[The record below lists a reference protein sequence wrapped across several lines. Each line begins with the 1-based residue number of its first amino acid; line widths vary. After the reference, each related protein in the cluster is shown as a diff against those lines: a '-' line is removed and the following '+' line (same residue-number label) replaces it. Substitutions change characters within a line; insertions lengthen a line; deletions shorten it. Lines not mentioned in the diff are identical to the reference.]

1 MGPGLLLAATSVG
14 ASHILMSPEA
24 GARFGFQLVWL
35 VVITHLIKYPAFE
48 FAPRYVAARGESL
61 LDAYARAPGP
71 KKWAIWLGLADMTIQ
86 AIGLIAALVGLTA
99 SFLVASVGGLSLPLW
114 SLVLLSILLLL
125 LALGHYRALRMVN
138 VGLLLFLAFGTVI
151 AFSAAPPSWT
161 DLPQMATPSF
171 PGGSLLLVA
180 AILGFMPTSV
190 AVSIWQSLW
199 SLEQGRFR
207 EHAELSSAEHK
218 TLLRH
223 GLFDLRVGY
232 GLSAGLAVLF
242 VCLGATVLH
251 PKGLVPQGTDVAL
264 NLSLLYTEVLGEW
277 MRPVVLLMAFAA
289 LFTTCYTMMDGFP
302 RSFVAALRVLRGQS
316 AAGGGVD
323 RGYWTFLLSVTF
335 GGMAILALLPDP
347 AMLVKGVGAFG
358 LLLSPIYFTLNLWA
372 VTRLVSSPELR
383 PSRAMIALSV
393 IGIVSMVAI
402 ALLLLWT
409 TFGNP

>member
-24 GARFGFQLVWL
+24 GARYDFQLVWL
-35 VVITHLIKYPAFE
+35 VILAHLIKYPAFE

-61 LDAYARAPGP
+61 LEAYAQAPGP
-71 KKWAIWLGLADMTIQ
+71 RHWALWLGMADMVIQ

-99 SFLVASVGGLSLPLW
+99 SFLVASIGGLSLPLW
-114 SLVLLSILLLL
+114 SLVLLALLLLL
-125 LALGHYRALRMVN
+125 LALGHYQALRLVN
-138 VGLLLFLAFGTVI
+138 VGLLLFLAFGTVV
-151 AFSAAPPSWT
+151 AFLAAPPAPAAVSQMMRPS
-161 DLPQMATPSF
+161 LPE
-171 PGGSLLLVA
+171 GSLLLVA

-207 EHAELSSAEHK
+207 DHAKLGLAQRRE
-218 TLLRH
+218 LLRT

-232 GLSAGLAVLF
+232 GLSALLAVLF

-251 PKGLVPQGTDVAL
+251 PRGLVPQGTDVAVV
-264 NLSLLYTEVLGEW
+264 LSSLYTEVLGEW

-302 RSFVAALRVLRGQS
+302 RSFIAARRVLRGLP
-316 AAGGGVD
+316 AAGAAVD
-323 RGYWTFLLSVTF
+323 RGYWTFLLTVTV
-335 GGMAILALLPDP
+335 GGLAIIAVLPDP
-347 AMLVKGVGAFG
+347 AMLVKAVGAFG

-372 VTRLVSSPELR
+372 VTHKVEAPELR

-393 IGIVSMVAI
+393 VGITSMIAI
-402 ALLLLWT
+402 AGLILWT
-409 TFGNP
+409 TFGSP